1 MSLHPSF
8 GRRGRALRALVVG
21 LAPAAF
27 AVGGARPALGA
38 PRPAVASTS
47 VSATVTDTATSTARE
62 RPEPSHRPEPD
73 APLPPGVERRAR
85 PDYDGRPPPPVTAGE
100 IALWVPRVVFSPV
113 YLVTEYVIRQPV
125 GFLVTE
131 VEKARAWDVLID
143 FFTFR
148 DRRIGVI
155 PTFFVQF
162 DLRSSVGV
170 YAFWNDFVAPG
181 NDLRLNLAFGGE
193 RWWLVSVRDRYR
205 FDPKTEGE
213 IEFAFL
219 QRPDQIFAGT
229 GPTIEVENGSRFLQR
244 TIAGRLRLRRRV
256 WRQSEL
262 RWSARIGNHRFDGS
276 RGGFDDPALDDA
288 VRLGFFA
295 PPAGL
300 DEGYTVLAQRV
311 SAVVDSRRDEL
322 RASGTGL
329 RAETYFE
336 LATDLERPS
345 RSQWMTFG
353 GVLSGF
359 LDTGDNH
366 TLGLTTRVDSQ
377 TALEE
382 NAIPFTE
389 LARPGDGPF
398 EMSGFTPGLLR
409 GESSFVATFEYR
421 YPIWVLL
428 DGSVHLSAGNVFGP
442 SLDGFAFE
450 RLRMSFGLG
459 MRSSDRDNP
468 LTVLLAFGTQ
478 TFERGVGLESVRV
491 AFGTGF

>member
-1 MSLHPSF
+1 MSP
-8 GRRGRALRALVVG
+8 RRFL
-21 LAPAAF
+21 
-27 AVGGARPALGA
+27 ARPGRPLHVALAWAALAAGD
-38 PRPAVASTS
+38 PSRGSGNSGVEVGSRVAT
-47 VSATVTDTATSTARE
+47 ATVGETATSTTGD
-62 RPEPSHRPEPD
+62 RPPPSYHPQPD
-73 APLPPGVERRAR
+73 APIPPDAERRSR
-85 PDYDGRPPPPVTAGE
+85 PDYDGRPPRPPTPGE
-100 IALWVPRVVFSPV
+100 VALWVPRVVFSPV
-113 YLVTEYVIRQPV
+113 YLVTEYAIRRPV

-131 VEKARAWDVLID
+131 IEKARAWDVLID

-148 DRRIGVI
+148 DRRVGVI

-162 DLRSSVGV
+162 DLRSSIGV
-170 YAFWNDFVAPG
+170 YAFWNDFGASG
-181 NDLRLNLAFGGE
+181 NDVRLNFSFGGE

-205 FDPKTEGE
+205 FDEQTEGE
-213 IEFAFL
+213 IGFL
-219 QRPDQIFAGT
+219 FSQRPDQIFAGT
-229 GPTIEVENGSRFLQR
+229 GSTIEVENGSRFLQR
-244 TIAGRLRLRRRV
+244 QIAARLQLRRRV

-262 RWSARIGNHRFDGS
+262 RWSARLGNHRFDGS

-300 DEGYTVLAQRV
+300 DEGFTVLAQRV
-311 SAVVDSRRDEL
+311 SAVVDSRRNEL
-322 RASGTGL
+322 RASATGI

-345 RSQWMTFG
+345 RSQWMSFG

-366 TLGLTTRVDSQ
+366 TLGLTTRIDSQ

-382 NAIPFTE
+382 RAIPFAE

-409 GESSFVATFEYR
+409 GESSFVTTFEYR
-421 YPIWVLL
+421 YPIWVLV
-428 DGSVHLSAGNVFGP
+428 DGSVHVSAGNVFGP
-442 SLDGFAFE
+442 SLDGFAVE

-478 TFERGVGLESVRV
+478 TFQRGVGLESVRM